1 MKLRSY
7 YIVLKNDLLLK
18 ERNLISAK
26 DDDNV
31 FVNLKQMIR
40 CPKHTQMWQNKMIAM
55 QSKLIYVLTLEPY
68 TEEPKWTFS
77 RGFQLPTKITI

>member
-31 FVNLKQMIR
+31 FVNLETNNKVSQ
-40 CPKHTQMWQNKMIAM
+40 KTQMWQNIMIAM

>member
-31 FVNLKQMIR
+31 FVNLETNNKVSQ
-40 CPKHTQMWQNKMIAM
+40 KTQMWQNIMIAM

-68 TEEPKWTFS
+68 TEEPK
-77 RGFQLPTKITI
+77 